1 MFKLKSVHIVAVYA
15 IAGIAWILFSDELVH
30 VLVAAQPHVLHT
42 VNTLKGWFYVL
53 VTSLLLYSLIQ
64 KFDAQRQKQAETVRD
79 SAERLDLVLRATND
93 GWWDWDLVGN
103 TIHYSKSWRTML
115 GYDEGDVGADPEFWR
130 RILHPGDAE
139 TVDRALRSG
148 LVAPRN
154 SWEGEFRLRHK
165 DGHYVPL
172 LCRAFAVRDA
182 AGRIVRL
189 SGANADLTARK
200 AAENALHESEERFRL
215 VVESA
220 PESIIVSL
228 DCRIVYANPAAL
240 RLVGAT
246 RPDELLGTSILDR
259 FPAEAHAI
267 IHERMDRLRQGQDV
281 AVIEY
286 PFIRLDGSHGYLEVA
301 SALFSWDGREARLS
315 FAWDVSERHRDRE
328 ELVRAKNAAETANKA
343 KSEFLANMSHEIRTP
358 LNGILGMLQVLR
370 MMEPPREQDVYIE
383 NAIQAASRLTRLL
396 ADILDLSKIEA
407 NKLSL
412 HHEVFDF
419 GEMHRSVRELFST
432 VARDKDVT
440 LVFEIDDRIP
450 AQLVG
455 DEVRLRQIL
464 FNLTGNALKFTTAGE
479 VRVEV
484 LQVARTERETRVLFV
499 VSDTGVGIARE
510 RLHDI
515 FEPFTQVES
524 SLVRDHQGAGL
535 GLAIVRRI
543 VRIMGG
549 ELYAES
555 EPGVGTSVHVLL
567 SLGLPERQ
575 QVPATPV
582 EVRPRET
589 GLRVLLVEDDAVNR
603 LAMKHILEK
612 AGHFPVCATNGQEAL
627 EVAAHTL
634 FDLILMDMQMPVM
647 DGLEATRLIR
657 AGDVQGLDPQ
667 SPIIAITAYA
677 MRGDRER
684 FLAAGMTEHLPKPV
698 DRAVLL
704 GLIDAVMLQRG
715 DDASRSS
722 RTSPSPDR
730 PSPDRPAPE

>member
-1 MFKLKSVHIVAVYA
+1 MFKLKSVHIVALYA

-30 VLVAAQPHVLHT
+30 VLFAAQPHVLHT

-93 GWWDWDLVGN
+93 GWWDWDLVAN
-103 TIHYSKSWRTML
+103 TIHYSRRWRAML

-130 RILHPGDAE
+130 RILHPEDAE

-148 LVAPRN
+148 LVAPGN

-220 PESIIVSL
+220 PESIIVSR

-555 EPGVGTSVHVLL
+555 EPSVGTSVHVLL

-667 SPIIAITAYA
+667 IPIIAITAYA